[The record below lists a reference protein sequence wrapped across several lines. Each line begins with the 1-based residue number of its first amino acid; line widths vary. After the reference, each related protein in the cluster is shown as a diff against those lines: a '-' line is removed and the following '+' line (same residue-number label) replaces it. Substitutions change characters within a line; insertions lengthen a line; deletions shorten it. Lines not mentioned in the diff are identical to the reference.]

1 MTMQLVLFEWKFL
14 KSIVLL
20 IYIIGKMSFMNRK
33 SKSIHINYKIHL
45 EISHLI
51 ETKFLNVCLS

>member
-1 MTMQLVLFEWKFL
+1 
-14 KSIVLL
+14 
-20 IYIIGKMSFMNRK
+20 MSFMNRK